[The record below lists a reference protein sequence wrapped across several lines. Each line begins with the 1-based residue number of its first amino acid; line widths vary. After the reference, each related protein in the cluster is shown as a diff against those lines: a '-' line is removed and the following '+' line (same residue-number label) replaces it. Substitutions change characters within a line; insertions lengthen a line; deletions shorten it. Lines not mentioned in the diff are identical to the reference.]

1 MSKRRCDIVQMK
13 GVDVKYMT
21 EERKRYT
28 FRLPKGLYLKLEQEA
43 KKQGIS
49 INALMLKILWDW
61 SERKNKA

>member
-1 MSKRRCDIVQMK
+1 
-13 GVDVKYMT
+13 MT

-28 FRLPKGLYLKLEQEA
+28 FRLAKGLYLKLEQEA